1 MNALA
6 RSVCVACLPLWLPAQ
21 AAPQQPAGL
30 EIRVLQGEGAVH
42 QPGRRGSQPL
52 VVEVIDEAGRPVEG
66 ALVSF
71 RLPSIGP
78 GGVFANGLP
87 SEVIITGRD
96 GRAAVGGARWNTI
109 AGPFH
114 VRVTAAKG
122 ETRAGILVAQSI
134 ERSQGGTGR
143 QPVPTAKPTEAAP
156 AGPRDVALPPFKPR
170 RRWLTPF
177 LIAAGAAAG
186 GVTAGFVVSRRG
198 SPSGQPADSGVTIG
212 PPSITIG
219 PPK

>member
-6 RSVCVACLPLWLPAQ
+6 RSVCVACLPLWLAAQ
-21 AAPQQPAGL
+21 AVPQEPAGL
-30 EIRVLQGEGAVH
+30 EIRVLQGQGAVH
-42 QPGRRGSQPL
+42 QPGRRTPQPL
-52 VVEVIDEAGRPVEG
+52 VVEVVDEAGRPVEG

-87 SEVIITGRD
+87 SEVVITGKD
-96 GRAAVGGARWNTI
+96 GRAAVGGTLWNES

-114 VRVTAAKG
+114 IRVTAAKG

-134 ERSQGGTGR
+134 EGRQGGTVP
-143 QPVPTAKPTEAAP
+143 QPVPAAKPIEAAP
-156 AGPRDVALPPFKPR
+156 AGSRDVVLPPFKPR
-170 RRWLTPF
+170 RRWLTAF

-186 GVTAGFVVSRRG
+186 GVTTAFVVSRRG
-198 SPSGQPADSGVTIG
+198 SPSGQPAESGVTIG